1 MDKLKLKEIY
11 LTECVKN
18 KLSYKQV
25 REKYNIPRGTWD
37 YYIRQKYN
45 FKADRRKHKAEDCFF
60 DNIDS
65 EIKAYLLGFLYADG
79 YLASDGRMGIR
90 LQRDDEEII
99 HLIKT
104 YICPQSNIEYSNN
117 QNIKR
122 KPQVSIRWKSH
133 KMYSRLMSLGFAVD
147 KTHTPSN
154 LFTKIPDNMKLHFLR
169 GFTDGDGHISAYN
182 LTNGSKRKISICWC
196 NGTKEI
202 LLDIQQFISK
212 WSKSKLYFNNTYYT
226 LRCDYSKEVPYLVRE
241 LYQNAHFYLK
251 RKQKTAT
258 DLINYQF
265 GNTELT

>member
-1 MDKLKLKEIY
+1 MNKLELKEIY

-25 REKYNIPRGTWD
+25 REKYNIPRGKWD
-37 YYIRQKYN
+37 YCIRQKCG
-45 FKADRRKHKAEDCFF
+45 FTADRRKHKAEDSFF

-79 YLASDGRMGIR
+79 YLANDGRMGIR

-104 YICPQSNIEYSNN
+104 YICPQSNIEYTNN

-122 KPQVSIRWKSH
+122 KPQVSIRWKSSR
-133 KMYSRLMSLGFAVD
+133 MYSRLVELGFSID
-147 KTHTPSN
+147 KTHTPTN
-154 LFTKIPDNMKLHFLR
+154 LFNNIPNNMKIHFLR

-182 LTNGSKRKISICWC
+182 LDNGSKRKICICWC

-212 WSKSKLYFNNTYYT
+212 WCKSKLYDYNTYYT
-226 LRCDYSKEVPYLVRE
+226 LSCDHSKEVPYIVKE
-241 LYQNAHFYLK
+241 LYQNAAFYLS
-251 RKQKTAT
+251 RKQKIAT
-258 DLINYQF
+258 ELIKYQF